1 MSVKVKICGVRTPA
15 ILDAAAEAGADYV
28 GFVFF
33 PKSPRHIELAEARS
47 LVDRAKGRVATVAV
61 LVDPDDDLIDRAV
74 GLVNPDILQLHGSE
88 SPDRVAAIKA
98 RAGLAVFKAVGV
110 SDAADAASAALYA
123 KTADMVLFDAKPLPT
138 DILPGGNGMSF
149 DWTRLRGLSLE
160 EPFGLSGGLTADN
173 VAEAIALTGAALVD
187 VSSGVEHVP
196 GEKDAVLVARFIAS
210 AKAAAPHQQAKA
222 S

>member
-33 PKSPRHIELAEARS
+33 PKSPRHIEADAARA
-47 LVDRAKGRVATVAV
+47 LIDRARGRVATVVV
-61 LVDPDDDLIDRAV
+61 LVDPDDDLIDQIV
-74 GLVNPDILQLHGSE
+74 DLVRPDILQLHGSE
-88 SPDRVAAIKA
+88 HPDRVAAIKA
-98 RAGLAVFKAVGV
+98 RAGRVVFKAVGV
-110 SDAADAASAALYA
+110 SDAPDAASAALYA

-138 DILPGGNGMSF
+138 DILPGGNGVSF

>member
-33 PKSPRHIELAEARS
+33 PKSPRHIELAQARS
-47 LVDRAKGRVATVAV
+47 LADRAKGRVATVAV
-61 LVDPDDDLIDRAV
+61 LVDPDDDLIDRVV
-74 GLVNPDILQLHGSE
+74 GLVGPDILQLHGSE

-138 DILPGGNGMSF
+138 DSLPGGNGVSF
-149 DWTRLRGLSLE
+149 DWTRLRGLSLK

-173 VAEAIALTGAALVD
+173 VAEAIALTGASLVD
-187 VSSGVEHVP
+187 VSSGVEHPP
-196 GEKDAVLVARFIAS
+196 GEKDAALVARFIAA
-210 AKAAAPHQQAKA
+210 AKAAERHQQAKA

>member
-138 DILPGGNGMSF
+138 DILPGGNGVSF

>member
-33 PKSPRHIELAEARS
+33 PKSPRHIELAQARS
-47 LVDRAKGRVATVAV
+47 LADRAKGRVATVAV
-61 LVDPDDDLIDRAV
+61 LVDPDDDLIDRVV
-74 GLVNPDILQLHGSE
+74 GLVGPDVLQLHGSE
-88 SPDRVAAIKA
+88 RPDRVAAIKA
-98 RAGLAVFKAVGV
+98 RAGRTVFKAVGV

-138 DILPGGNGMSF
+138 DSLPGGNGVSF
-149 DWTRLRGLSLE
+149 DWTRLRGLSLK

-173 VAEAIALTGAALVD
+173 VAEAIALTGASLVD
-187 VSSGVEHVP
+187 VSSGVEHAP
-196 GEKDAVLVARFIAS
+196 GEKDAALVARFIAA
-210 AKAAAPHQQAKA
+210 AKAAELRQQAKA